1 MTETPVYDL
10 HTHTFY
16 SDGALS
22 PAELVLRAAA
32 NGVQVLALTDHDVT
46 DGLPEARAA
55 ADAAGITLVPGVE
68 ISVTWPENR
77 SCVSGTSAI
86 HGGRGGQTVHV
97 LGLNIDTANAALQA
111 GLARLRE
118 FRDWRAEE
126 IGRRLAKAGIAGAIE
141 GARARARRGLVSRT
155 HFAQFLV
162 GAGHAADVRSVFKKF
177 LVQGKPGHVP
187 GQWATLDEAI
197 GWIRAAGGQAV
208 LAHPARYKV
217 TATRLKKLL
226 NEFRDAG
233 GAAIEVVSGSHS
245 RDDMFRFAQLA
256 RNHGLLASSGSDF
269 HSPQNCRMDL
279 GPLPPLPDGCTPIWQ
294 AWPEREAV
302 PTGTNCSGAPA
313 FPGGRPENCSCVCG
327 KTAPAFSALP
337 PSLAVAGTS
346 ALHGWSNAAR
356 GQEPEA
362 VAIHGGRSSAATSAG
377 GLPALTPVVV

>member
-16 SDGALS
+16 SDGALA
-22 PAELVLRAAA
+22 PAELVARAAA
-32 NGVQVLALTDHDVT
+32 HGVNVLALTDHDVT

-55 ADAAGITLVPGVE
+55 ADAAGLTLVPGVE
-68 ISVTWPENR
+68 ISVTWPDPR
-77 SCVSGTSAI
+77 SGTSTV

-97 LGLNIDTANAALQA
+97 LGLKIDIANATLQT

-126 IGRRLAKAGIAGAIE
+126 MGRRLAKAGIGGAIE
-141 GARARARRGLVSRT
+141 GARARAQRGLVSRT

-162 GAGHAADVRSVFKKF
+162 AEGRAADVRSVFKKY

-226 NEFRDAG
+226 NDFCNAG
-233 GAAIEVVSGSHS
+233 GAGIEVVSGSHS

-256 RNHGLLASSGSDF
+256 RHYGLLASSGSDF
-269 HSPQNCRMDL
+269 HSPQNCHMDL
-279 GPLPPLPDGCTPIWQ
+279 GPMPPLPDGCTPIWQ
-294 AWPEREAV
+294 SWEA
-302 PTGTNCSGAPA
+302 SPA
-313 FPGGRPENCSCVCG
+313 
-327 KTAPAFSALP
+327 
-337 PSLAVAGTS
+337 
-346 ALHGWSNAAR
+346 H
-356 GQEPEA
+356 
-362 VAIHGGRSSAATSAG
+362 
-377 GLPALTPVVV
+377 

>member
-16 SDGALS
+16 SDGALA
-22 PAELVLRAAA
+22 PAELVARAAA
-32 NGVQVLALTDHDVT
+32 HGVNVLALTDHDVT

-55 ADAAGITLVPGVE
+55 ADAAGLTLVPGVE
-68 ISVTWPENR
+68 ISVTWPGPR
-77 SCVSGTSAI
+77 SGTSTA

-97 LGLNIDTANAALQA
+97 LGLKIDIANATLQT

-126 IGRRLAKAGIAGAIE
+126 MGRRLAKAGIGGAIE
-141 GARARARRGLVSRT
+141 GARARAQRGLVSRT

-162 GAGHAADVRSVFKKF
+162 AEGRAADVRSVFKKY

-226 NEFRDAG
+226 TEFCDAG
-233 GAAIEVVSGSHS
+233 GAGIEVVSGSHS

-256 RNHGLLASSGSDF
+256 RHYGLLASSGSDF
-269 HSPQNCRMDL
+269 HSPQNCHMDL
-279 GPLPPLPDGCTPIWQ
+279 GPMPPLPDGCTPIWQ
-294 AWPEREAV
+294 SWEA
-302 PTGTNCSGAPA
+302 SPA
-313 FPGGRPENCSCVCG
+313 
-327 KTAPAFSALP
+327 
-337 PSLAVAGTS
+337 
-346 ALHGWSNAAR
+346 H
-356 GQEPEA
+356 
-362 VAIHGGRSSAATSAG
+362 
-377 GLPALTPVVV
+377 